1 MTENIPENNTPKRG
15 MPLWA
20 QITIWT
26 VLVALLAVI
35 FVGLQR
41 AQEGNLQAGA
51 ETDEF
56 DFTMP
61 LFEGYE
67 YEGVNEI
74 SLTDLRGKVVV
85 LNFWASWC
93 ITCKDEAV
101 ELEEAWR
108 MYESSG
114 DVIFIGVD
122 YVDTEPE
129 ARGYLE
135 RYDITY
141 PNGPDMGTQISQAFR
156 ISGVPETYFID
167 RDGVVQHVQLGPF
180 ATTQQITAIIDD
192 LLTR

>member
-1 MTENIPENNTPKRG
+1 MTENTSENAAPKRG
-15 MPLWA
+15 VPVWA

-26 VLVALLAVI
+26 VLVALLVVI
-35 FVGLQR
+35 FIGLQR

-51 ETDEF
+51 ETGEF
-56 DFTMP
+56 NFTMP
-61 LFEGYE
+61 LFDGYE
-67 YEGVNEI
+67 YNGTNEI

-93 ITCKDEAV
+93 VTCKDEAV

-108 MYESSG
+108 MYEPTG
-114 DVIFIGVD
+114 EVVFIGVD

-129 ARGYLE
+129 ARGYLQ

-180 ATTQQITAIIDD
+180 SSTAQITALIEE
-192 LLTR
+192 LLVQ

>member
-1 MTENIPENNTPKRG
+1 MTENIPKNTPAKGG
-15 MPLWA
+15 MPLWV

-26 VLVALLAVI
+26 VLLALLAVI

-51 ETDEF
+51 ETGEF

-61 LFEGYE
+61 LFEGYD
-67 YEGVNEI
+67 YNGADEI
-74 SLTDLRGKVVV
+74 SLTNLRGKVVV
-85 LNFWASWC
+85 FNFWASWC
-93 ITCKDEAV
+93 TTCKDEAI

-108 MYESSG
+108 MYEPSSE
-114 DVIFIGVD
+114 VVFIGVD

-135 RYDITY
+135 RYEITY

-167 RDGVVQHVQLGPF
+167 RNGVVKYVQLGPF
-180 ATTQQITAIIDD
+180 QTAQQIIAIIDD
-192 LLTR
+192 LLAQ